1 MSNQA
6 PNSAEVPPKSSEVEE
21 TAKTEMPAAE
31 EEETALDGIIFKDT
45 AVFSRES
52 ATL

>member
-21 TAKTEMPAAE
+21 TAKPQQPVDEEIAE
-31 EEETALDGIIFKDT
+31 N
-45 AVFSRES
+45 REFFCF
-52 ATL
+52 